1 MTLRSNH
8 HLITASQVYNAR
20 LKIMKPLV
28 VEEAKRRFGPDVNI
42 RQLAE
47 LKSEDQEKRKE
58 KILVIGTVFKQQENK
73 PSILTELSEDA
84 ELEVTRE
91 PPPTVFT
98 SESDTLVLED
108 ETMRVRLSGEF
119 LHPGDIVNGVV
130 LGALG
135 KEVVGGKFEVEDV
148 VFARV
153 AGPKR
158 EPGGGCEEDVSLCVM
173 SGLELGGEETEWLV
187 SAQLAADWLV
197 GSAGSPG
204 EQKDLAN
211 TERLIIAGDS
221 LGAATRVK
229 EDLDRAKYL
238 TANTA
243 AGSLAAVRQLD
254 DLLVQI
260 VGNLTTDL
268 MPGPNDPATAM
279 MPQQPL
285 HRVALRQSGPYPSL
299 ACVTNPYTCCLA
311 GRTITTV
318 SGQSI
323 TDLLRNSRLK
333 VTGKHCHQIT

>member
-1 MTLRSNH
+1 
-8 HLITASQVYNAR
+8 
-20 LKIMKPLV
+20 
-28 VEEAKRRFGPDVNI
+28 
-42 RQLAE
+42 
-47 LKSEDQEKRKE
+47 
-58 KILVIGTVFKQQENK
+58 
-73 PSILTELSEDA
+73 
-84 ELEVTRE
+84 
-91 PPPTVFT
+91 
-98 SESDTLVLED
+98 VLED

-173 SGLELGGEETEWLV
+173 SGLELGGEDTEWLV

-260 VGNLTTDL
+260 VGSLTTDL

-333 VTGKHCHQIT
+333 DSLEAMERCLEWAHLAPTAPDTLGCFPFTDTDPFVLHSFPDVFIAGNQPSYMARKTEVHGHSVLLVAVPKFSQSESIVRINLKNLRSRLISFKADMDCVDR